1 MQHDHVGQQMSRS
14 AASLPAFLALP
25 RRTRRQVT
33 GRLESATNMSAL
45 SSQLTTGSNKRKA
58 SATFMGPLEKK
69 PKRPTALESKLE
81 NLQTAIAGFQPIW
94 KEYAPDTFTE
104 EMYYMRDQIA
114 ALTPDT
120 IGTFIETSACEDALL
135 SLDHLPDIL
144 LGKTTSIGSQPPER
158 TNSHQRMHS
167 AMLAYVGRVRE
178 CLNGQC

>member
-1 MQHDHVGQQMSRS
+1 
-14 AASLPAFLALP
+14 
-25 RRTRRQVT
+25 
-33 GRLESATNMSAL
+33 
-45 SSQLTTGSNKRKA
+45 
-58 SATFMGPLEKK
+58 
-69 PKRPTALESKLE
+69 
-81 NLQTAIAGFQPIW
+81 
-94 KEYAPDTFTE
+94 
-104 EMYYMRDQIA
+104 MRDQIA